1 MLSNTID
8 WRIGRAHNQTV
19 GSIAFICAC
28 RLHPISKLHEMMN
41 DAVSR
46 DYAAREELLLKTGD
60 PNDHH
65 EPGVDPF
72 RIGELAHELR
82 QPLSTIESLAYYLEL
97 TSESDHIRCQLERIR
112 LMVDRAN
119 QILAQASLA

>member
-1 MLSNTID
+1 
-8 WRIGRAHNQTV
+8 
-19 GSIAFICAC
+19 
-28 RLHPISKLHEMMN
+28 MMN
-41 DAVSR
+41 DTVSR
-46 DYAAREELLLKTGD
+46 KFAPGEDFLPRTGD
-60 PNDHH
+60 QDDHR
-65 EPGVDPF
+65 EMGVDPF

-97 TSESDHIRCQLERIR
+97 TTENDHIRRQLERIR

>member
-1 MLSNTID
+1 
-8 WRIGRAHNQTV
+8 
-19 GSIAFICAC
+19 
-28 RLHPISKLHEMMN
+28 MN

-46 DYAAREELLLKTGD
+46 HSASGKDFLLKTRD
-60 PNDHH
+60 PEDHH
-65 EPGVDPF
+65 ELGVDPF
-72 RIGELAHELR
+72 SMDELAHELR

-97 TSESDHIRCQLERIR
+97 TAESDHIRGQLERIR

>member
-1 MLSNTID
+1 
-8 WRIGRAHNQTV
+8 
-19 GSIAFICAC
+19 
-28 RLHPISKLHEMMN
+28 MMN

>member
-1 MLSNTID
+1 
-8 WRIGRAHNQTV
+8 
-19 GSIAFICAC
+19 
-28 RLHPISKLHEMMN
+28 MN

-46 DYAAREELLLKTGD
+46 NFVSREEYLLKTGD
-60 PNDHH
+60 PNSRD
-65 EPGVDPF
+65 EQGVDPI

-97 TSESDHIRCQLERIR
+97 TSESDHTRRQLERIR

-119 QILAQASLA
+119 QILSQASVA

>member
-1 MLSNTID
+1 MT
-8 WRIGRAHNQTV
+8 
-19 GSIAFICAC
+19 
-28 RLHPISKLHEMMN
+28 N

-46 DYAAREELLLKTGD
+46 NCAVREDFLLKTDGLD
-60 PNDHH
+60 DHR

-72 RIGELAHELR
+72 RIDELAHELR
-82 QPLSTIESLAYYLEL
+82 QPLSAIESLAYYLEL
-97 TSESDHIRCQLERIR
+97 TSESDHIRHQLERIR

>member
-1 MLSNTID
+1 
-8 WRIGRAHNQTV
+8 
-19 GSIAFICAC
+19 
-28 RLHPISKLHEMMN
+28 MN

-46 DYAAREELLLKTGD
+46 NFVPREEYLLKPGD
-60 PNDHH
+60 PNGHN
-65 EPGVDPF
+65 EQGVDPL

-97 TSESDHIRCQLERIR
+97 TSESDHIRRQLERIR

-119 QILAQASLA
+119 QILSQASLA